1 MDRNGKEFAEALFS
15 LARENGQEK
24 AFQDGLRHVRFTFLA
39 YPIYKTLLEAPTI
52 PQQEKEEMLEEA
64 FGDTVPEEVL
74 SAVQLLC
81 RKGRIRE
88 VINMV
93 REYNSLYRD
102 FRGEIVVFVVSAVPL
117 RPSQKRKVCRKI
129 EKQTGKTVEA
139 AYVVEP
145 DILGG
150 VRVIMEDLVLD
161 DSLETRLQELKGAIH
176 P

>member
-1 MDRNGKEFAEALFS
+1 
-15 LARENGQEK
+15 
-24 AFQDGLRHVRFTFLA
+24 
-39 YPIYKTLLEAPTI
+39 
-52 PQQEKEEMLEEA
+52 MLEEA

-88 VINMV
+88 VISMV

-150 VRVIMEDLVLD
+150 VRVIMEDRVLD